1 MRLYDIIRIGA
12 FCVIRPMEGM
22 IIMTHEERRIWLIKK
37 LLSERIEYRKYQIPD
52 DEKGQ
57 KDMLRS
63 LMNVRMPHF
72 ISDEF
77 LQIQDEYLQV
87 ENAKDGFVD
96 IDELTPV
103 KSDSRLYLWQ
113 GDITRL
119 KVDAIVNAANSRML
133 GCFQPLH
140 GCIDNIIHSK
150 AGIQLRLKMNEIML
164 AQGHEEPTG
173 RAKITPAYNLPC
185 KYVEH
190 TVGPIATMGVT
201 KELEDLLASCY
212 RSCLELADENGVKSI
227 AFCCISTGVFMF
239 PNQRAAEIAVETV
252 RDYLDRTGSDI
263 KVLFNV
269 FKDQDL
275 EIYRS
280 LVDK

>member
-1 MRLYDIIRIGA
+1 
-12 FCVIRPMEGM
+12 
-22 IIMTHEERRIWLIKK
+22 MTHDEQRIWLIKK
-37 LLSERIEYRKYQIPD
+37 LFSERIEYKKYSIPE
-52 DEKGQ
+52 DEQEQ
-57 KDMLRS
+57 KNMLRS
-63 LMNVRMPHF
+63 LMNVRMPHG

-77 LQIQDEYLQV
+77 LAIQDEYLQV

-96 IDELTPV
+96 IDDLKPV
-103 KSDSRLYLWQ
+103 KSDSRLYLWK

-119 KVDAIVNAANSRML
+119 KVDAIVNAANSQML

-150 AGIQLRLKMNEIML
+150 AGIQLRLECNRIMKE
-164 AQGHEEPTG
+164 QGHEELTG
-173 RAKITPAYNLPC
+173 QAKITPGYNLSC

-190 TVGPIATMGVT
+190 TVGPIASMGFT
-201 KELEDLLASCY
+201 KELEDQLASCY
-212 RSCLELADENGVKSI
+212 RSCLELADENDVKSI

-252 RDYLDRTGSDI
+252 KDYLDETGGDI
-263 KVLFNV
+263 RVIFNV
-269 FKDQDL
+269 FKDRDL
-275 EIYRS
+275 EIYRR

>member
-1 MRLYDIIRIGA
+1 
-12 FCVIRPMEGM
+12 MERM
-22 IIMTHEERRIWLIKK
+22 IIMTHEERRIWLIKELLAEK
-37 LLSERIEYRKYQIPD
+37 LEYRKYKIPE
-52 DEKGQ
+52 DEQEQ
-57 KDMLRS
+57 KNLLRS
-63 LMNVRMPHF
+63 LMNVRMPEP
-72 ISDEF
+72 ISEEF
-77 LQIQDEYLQV
+77 LKVQDEYLQV

-103 KSDSRLYLWQ
+103 KSDGRLYLWQ

-119 KVDAIVNAANSRML
+119 KVDAIVNAANSQML

-150 AGIQLRLKMNEIML
+150 AGIQLRLMMNEIMV

-173 RAKITPAYNLPC
+173 QAKITPGYNLPC
-185 KYVEH
+185 KYIEH

-201 KELEDLLASCY
+201 RELEELLASCY
-212 RSCLELADENGVKSI
+212 RSCLKLADENDVKSI

-269 FKDQDL
+269 FKDNDL
-275 EIYRS
+275 EIYRR
-280 LVDK
+280 LVDM